1 MNIRTF
7 LLVFAGGAAGSVLRW
22 WTGVA
27 LGHRYQGRFPLA
39 TFLINASGAFLIG
52 ALSTLF
58 SIEWYHRHESDLAA
72 LIMTGFL
79 GGYTTF
85 SSYQMET
92 VTLHNEQAYR
102 TASLYWFGS
111 VVAGL
116 AAAALGA
123 WAVRLTA

>member
-27 LGHRYQGRFPLA
+27 LGHRYQGLFPLA
-39 TFLINASGAFLIG
+39 TFLINVSGAFLIG

-58 SIEWYHRHESDLAA
+58 SIEWYHRHESDLTA

>member
-1 MNIRTF
+1 MNISTF
-7 LLVFAGGAAGSVLRW
+7 TLIFAGGAVGSVLRW

-39 TFLINASGAFLIG
+39 TFLINVSGAFAIG

-58 SIEWYHRHESDLAA
+58 SIEWHHRYESDLTA

-85 SSYQMET
+85 SSYQMEA
-92 VTLHNEQAYR
+92 VTLYQEQAYR
-102 TASLYWFGS
+102 TACLYWFGS
-111 VVAGL
+111 VLAGL

-123 WAVRLTA
+123 WTIRLTA

>member
-1 MNIRTF
+1 MNISTL

-22 WTGVA
+22 GVGVA
-27 LGHRYQGRFPLA
+27 LGQRRQGQFPLA
-39 TFLINASGAFLIG
+39 TFFINVSGAFLIG

-58 SIEWYHRHESDLAA
+58 SIEWHHRHESGLAT
-72 LIMTGFL
+72 LILTGFL

-85 SSYQMET
+85 SSYQMES
-92 VTLHNEQAYR
+92 VTLYQEQAYR
-102 TASLYWFGS
+102 TTFQYWFGS

>member
-7 LLVFAGGAAGSVLRW
+7 LLVFACGAAGSVLRW

-39 TFLINASGAFLIG
+39 TFLINVSGAFLIG

-58 SIEWYHRHESDLAA
+58 SIEWYHRHESDLTA

>member
-1 MNIRTF
+1 MNISTL

-22 WTGVA
+22 GAGVA
-27 LGHRYQGRFPLA
+27 LGHRCQGQFPLA
-39 TFLINASGAFLIG
+39 TFFINVSGAFLIG

-58 SIEWYHRHESDLAA
+58 SIEWHQRHESDLAA
-72 LIMTGFL
+72 LILTGFL

-92 VTLHNEQAYR
+92 VTLYKEQAYR
-102 TASLYWFGS
+102 MASFYWFGS

-116 AAAALGA
+116 TAAALGA
-123 WAVRLTA
+123 WAVKLTA